1 MSGKPGFQ
9 RAVFF
14 SLVQLLWDENGM
26 KIYPSFQG
34 LDVHLVR
41 YFTVILQRKS
51 NTITI
56 DTLLHPVGIK
66 SSNQFIILYKYIL
79 FI

>member
-1 MSGKPGFQ
+1 MYIWSDI
-9 RAVFF
+9 
-14 SLVQLLWDENGM
+14 LV
-26 KIYPSFQG
+26 
-34 LDVHLVR
+34 
-41 YFTVILQRKS
+41 FTVILKRKS

>member
-41 YFTVILQRKS
+41 YFSFHGHFKE
-51 NTITI
+51 
-56 DTLLHPVGIK
+56 K
-66 SSNQFIILYKYIL
+66 K
-79 FI
+79 